1 MKRPGRASGTAPDD
15 GGRRPVLA
23 RGLAAC
29 RAQIVDH
36 LDRTLLIGA
45 ALALAASFLHPV
57 ATFDRDLFDQVIVL
71 DITQSMNVTDY
82 QLEGKPVSRLVYAKH
97 ALRQALLALPC
108 GSKVGWGVF
117 TEYRSFLLIAP
128 VEVCANLTELRS
140 TLDNI
145 DGRMAWTGN
154 SEIAKGLFSGIGIA
168 KQLAD
173 KPSLV
178 FVTDG
183 HESPPVNPRHRPV
196 FNDKPGVVS
205 GLIVG
210 VGDLKPSPIPKFD
223 PLGRPMG
230 VWGADEVMQTDP
242 RSQGRGG
249 SVGNEQLAEDPAD
262 AGQAT
267 ALPGGTPGSE
277 HLSAMR
283 EGYLRQL
290 AEDTGLSFQPLQ
302 GPQELVRAMTTPKLA
317 RVTPA
322 TTDLR
327 VAWAAVAFFLL
338 LARSAIPAW
347 RRLQTR
353 QRSPLAGAKR
363 AVRGQ

>member
-1 MKRPGRASGTAPDD
+1 MSWLR
-15 GGRRPVLA
+15 

-29 RAQIVDH
+29 RVSIRGAFARH

-45 ALALAASFLHPV
+45 ALALAATFLNPV
-57 ATFDRDLFDQVIVL
+57 ATVDRALFDQVIVL

-82 QLEGKPVSRLVYAKH
+82 QLEGKPVSRLSYAKH
-97 ALRQALLALPC
+97 ALRQLLLELPC

-128 VEVCANLTELRS
+128 IEVCENLTELRS

-154 SEIAKGLFSGIGIA
+154 SEVAKGLFSGIGIA
-168 KQLAD
+168 RQLQD

-183 HESPPVNPRHRPV
+183 HESPPVNPQHRPV
-196 FNDKPGVVS
+196 FNDKPGVVQ

-210 VGDLKPSPIPKFD
+210 AGGLRPFPIPKFD

-230 VWGADEVMQTDP
+230 LWGADEVMQTDP

-249 SVGNEQLAEDPAD
+249 SVGHEQMVEDPAD
-262 AGQAT
+262 TGKAAN
-267 ALPGGTPGSE
+267 LPGSTPGSE

-283 EGYLRQL
+283 EGYLRLL
-290 AEDTGLSFQPLQ
+290 ADDTGLSFLPLQ
-302 GPQELVRAMTTPKLA
+302 QPEALMRALTAPQLA
-317 RVTPA
+317 QTAPA
-322 TTDLR
+322 ATDLR
-327 VAWAAVAFFLL
+327 VALAALAFVLL
-338 LARSAIPAW
+338 LARSAMAVW
-347 RRLQTR
+347 QRFETR
-353 QRSPLAGAKR
+353 QRSPRLGRKPS
-363 AVRGQ
+363 VRGQ

>member
-1 MKRPGRASGTAPDD
+1 MAWL
-15 GGRRPVLA
+15 V
-23 RGLAAC
+23 RGLGAC
-29 RAQIVDH
+29 RTAVVRH
-36 LDRTLLIGA
+36 RDRALLAAA
-45 ALALAASFLHPV
+45 ALALVASFFHPV
-57 ATFDRDLFDQVIVL
+57 ATVDRRLFDQVIVL
-71 DITQSMNVTDY
+71 DITQSMNVADY
-82 QLEGKPVSRLVYAKH
+82 PLDGKPVSRLVYAKH

-117 TEYRSFLLIAP
+117 TEYRSLLLVAP
-128 VEVCANLTELRS
+128 VEVCANLSELRA

-154 SEIAKGLFSGIGIA
+154 SEVAKGLFSGIGIA
-168 KQLAD
+168 KQLPD

-183 HESPPVNPRHRPV
+183 HESPPVHPRHRPA
-196 FNDKPGVVS
+196 FDGKPGEVG

-210 VGDLKPSPIPKFD
+210 VGDLKPSPIPKSD

-249 SVGNEQLAEDPAD
+249 SVGSEQLVEDPAD
-262 AGQAT
+262 TGSVA
-267 ALPGGTPGSE
+267 ALPGSTPGTE

-283 EGYLRQL
+283 EGYLRLL
-290 AEDTGLSFQPLQ
+290 ADDTGLAFVPLQ
-302 GPQELVRAMTTPKLA
+302 RDEGLIRALTSPRLA

-322 TTDLR
+322 ATDLR
-327 VAWAAVAFFLL
+327 VALAAIAFVLL
-338 LARSAIPAW
+338 LARSGMPVW
-347 RRLQTR
+347 RRLRPR
-353 QRSPLAGAKR
+353 QRSPQAGR
-363 AVRGQ
+363 NPSVRGQ

>member
-1 MKRPGRASGTAPDD
+1 MPWPKRQ
-15 GGRRPVLA
+15 
-23 RGLAAC
+23 LAAGC
-29 RAQIVDH
+29 SWARRAIARQ

-57 ATFDRDLFDQVIVL
+57 ATVDRNLFDQVIVL

-82 QLEGKPVSRLVYAKH
+82 QLEGHPVSRLAFAKH
-97 ALRQALLALPC
+97 ALRQLLLALPC
-108 GSKVGWGVF
+108 GSKLGWGVF

-128 VEVCANLTELRS
+128 VEVCENLTELRA

-168 KQLAD
+168 KQLPG

-196 FNDKPGVVS
+196 FNDKPGVVN

-210 VGDLKPSPIPKFD
+210 VGDLKPSPIPKLD

-262 AGQAT
+262 AGKT
-267 ALPGGTPGSE
+267 VALPGSTPGSE
-277 HLSAMR
+277 HRSAMR
-283 EGYLRQL
+283 EGYLRLL
-290 AEDTGLSFQPLQ
+290 ADETGLSFVPLQ
-302 GPQELVRAMTTPKLA
+302 GPQPLIHALTAPALA
-317 RVTPA
+317 QVTPA
-322 TTDLR
+322 ATDLR
-327 VAWAAVAFFLL
+327 IGLAAFAFVLL
-338 LARSAIPAW
+338 LARSAIPFLQ
-347 RRLQTR
+347 RLETR
-353 QRSPLAGAKR
+353 QKSPHAGKNRS
-363 AVRGQ
+363 VRGQ

>member
-1 MKRPGRASGTAPDD
+1 VRRPGRASGPAPDD
-15 GGRRPVLA
+15 GGRPPWLT

-29 RAQIVDH
+29 RAQIVDQ

-45 ALALAASFLHPV
+45 ALVLATSFLHPV
-57 ATFDRDLFDQVIVL
+57 ATVERDLFDQVIVL
-71 DITQSMNVTDY
+71 DITQSMNVPDY
-82 QLEGKPVSRLVYAKH
+82 RLDGKPVSRLVYAKH

-128 VEVCANLTELRS
+128 VEVCDNLTELRS

-168 KQLAD
+168 KQLPD

-242 RSQGRGG
+242 RSRGRSG
-249 SVGNEQLAEDPAD
+249 SVGNEQLAEDPTD
-262 AGQAT
+262 AAST
-267 ALPGGTPGSE
+267 TSLPGGTPGSE

-283 EGYLRQL
+283 EGYLRLL
-290 AEDTGLSFQPLQ
+290 ADDTGLSFVPLQ
-302 GPQELVRAMTTPKLA
+302 EPQQLIRAMTASKLA

-322 TTDLR
+322 ATDLR
-327 VAWAAVAFFLL
+327 IAWAAFAFFLL
-338 LARSAIPAW
+338 LARSAIPLW
-347 RRLQTR
+347 RRLKTR

>member
-1 MKRPGRASGTAPDD
+1 MTWQ
-15 GGRRPVLA
+15 A
-23 RGLAAC
+23 RGLGAC
-29 RAQIVDH
+29 RSGFVLR
-36 LDRTLLIGA
+36 LDRMLLIGA
-45 ALALAASFLHPV
+45 ALALTASFFHPV
-57 ATFDRDLFDQVIVL
+57 ATFERALFDQVIVL

-117 TEYRSFLLIAP
+117 TEYRSFLLVAP
-128 VEVCANLTELRS
+128 VEVCANLAELRS

-168 KQLAD
+168 KQLPG

-196 FNDKPGVVS
+196 FDDKPGFVN

-210 VGDLKPSPIPKFD
+210 VGDLKPSPIPKSD

-249 SVGNEQLAEDPAD
+249 SVGNEQLAEDPGD
-262 AGQAT
+262 AGPLT
-267 ALPGGTPGSE
+267 MPGSTPGSE

-283 EGYLRQL
+283 EGYLRLL
-290 AEDTGLSFQPLQ
+290 ADDTGLAFLALQ
-302 GPQELVRAMTTPKLA
+302 RPEGLSRALTAPTLA

-322 TTDLR
+322 ATDLR
-327 VAWAAVAFFLL
+327 VALAAFAFLLL
-338 LARSAIPAW
+338 LARSVIPVW
-347 RRLQTR
+347 RHVQTR
-353 QRSPLAGAKR
+353 QTSPRAGMNR

>member
-1 MKRPGRASGTAPDD
+1 MKL
-15 GGRRPVLA
+15 LA
-23 RGLAAC
+23 GGLAAC
-29 RAQIVDH
+29 RSLVTGSS
-36 LDRTLLIGA
+36 DRLLLIAA
-45 ALALAASFLHPV
+45 ALVLAASFFHPV
-57 ATFDRDLFDQVIVL
+57 ATVDRSLFDQVIVL

-97 ALRQALLALPC
+97 ALRQALLSLPC

-117 TEYRSFLLIAP
+117 TEYRSFLLVAP
-128 VEVCANLTELRS
+128 VEVCENLTELRA

-168 KQLAD
+168 KQLPS

-196 FNDKPGVVS
+196 FNDKPGVVQ

-242 RSQGRGG
+242 RSQGRSS

-262 AGQAT
+262 AGKT
-267 ALPGGTPGSE
+267 AAMPGSTPGSE

-283 EGYLRQL
+283 EGYLRLL
-290 AEDTGLSFQPLQ
+290 ADDTGLSFVPLQ
-302 GPQELVRAMTTPKLA
+302 RPEELIRALTAPSLA
-317 RVTPA
+317 QVAPA
-322 TTDLR
+322 ATDLR
-327 VAWAAVAFFLL
+327 LALAALAFVLL
-338 LARSAIPAW
+338 LARSAMAL
-347 RRLQTR
+347 RQRLETR
-353 QRSPLAGAKR
+353 QRSPRAGRIR